1 MPSTWRTWNRSS
13 TCIRNPTLRIA
24 LPDARHHYPSWGL
37 GTNTRSWR
45 RIDSSVSLPLMGIG
59 NLFRATTPTAT
70 PKSAHYPSWGLGT
83 GPVEVGERR
92 TLGLITPHGDW
103 EPHWFCNSPPIRS
116 ASLPLM
122 GIGNPHGPY
131 RASARCA
138 TSHYPSWGLGT
149 PTSRHRMA
157 TTRPAHYPSW
167 GLGTLS
173 PPVPPVRY
181 VHSLPLMGIGNPHPG
196 SDHHLGILL
205 LITPHGD
212 WERAISGSRRM
223 RFELIT
229 PHGDWERAFPG
240 IRQRA
245 SD

>member
-149 PTSRHRMA
+149 GPPFWWTGTSLPTS
-157 TTRPAHYPSW
+157 HYPSW
-167 GLGTLS
+167 GLGTRLS
-173 PPVPPVRY
+173 IASACPIAALS
-181 VHSLPLMGIGNPHPG
+181 SLPLMGIGNAP
-196 SDHHLGILL
+196 
-205 LITPHGD
+205 
-212 WERAISGSRRM
+212 RAGMPSWKPCG
-223 RFELIT
+223 
-229 PHGDWERAFPG
+229 
-240 IRQRA
+240 
-245 SD
+245 